1 MHDAGES
8 LQERDQAGG
17 AHPHVVA
24 CRALAT
30 LVLALLLVPRLPF
43 DAPVRWQAVVEA
55 QDVPPAFLG
64 LITAG
69 PDGNMWFAE
78 TAERRIGRITPA
90 GHVSAF
96 AVPPVAG
103 TPFALTRGH
112 DGNLWFTAK
121 HSIGRMTIDGHV
133 TVFPLPVHVQ
143 PGASII
149 TGPDGNLWFTTAA
162 GDGIVRMTPKG
173 HTRVF
178 DVPEADNLAS
188 GPDGNLWFTQTRA
201 DAIGRL
207 SLLGRVTEFMLPQH
221 KAHDDASGLGAPIAI
236 VAGTDGNLWFTE
248 FAQRLGRISPQGH
261 ITKFTLPDRPCCIPY
276 YLTPGLDG
284 NLWFTELYGNGV
296 DRVTPRGRSMH
307 FGLPTRSSGPFGIAA
322 GADGNIWVTETCSN
336 RVVRLTPQGRV
347 TEFPVSARHGTG
359 AYCFRSV

>member
-1 MHDAGES
+1 
-8 LQERDQAGG
+8 
-17 AHPHVVA
+17 
-24 CRALAT
+24 
-30 LVLALLLVPRLPF
+30 
-43 DAPVRWQAVVEA
+43 
-55 QDVPPAFLG
+55 
-64 LITAG
+64 
-69 PDGNMWFAE
+69 MWFVE
-78 TAERRIGRITPA
+78 TVERRIGRITPA

-103 TPFALTRGH
+103 TLFALTRGH
-112 DGNLWFTAK
+112 DSNLWFTAK
-121 HSIGRMTIDGHV
+121 HSIGRMTLDGHV

-221 KAHDDASGLGAPIAI
+221 KAQDDASGLGAPIAI

-261 ITKFTLPDRPCCIPY
+261 ITEFTLPDRPCCVPY

-296 DRVTPRGRSMH
+296 DRVTPRGRSVH
-307 FGLPTRSSGPFGIAA
+307 FGLPARSSGPFGIAA

-336 RVVRLTPQGRV
+336 RVVRLTPRAGSQSSLSPLVMARAPTASVRCEGAQPAGASPEALVRHPAIARCSA
-347 TEFPVSARHGTG
+347 TSPLLNVSYALPAHPPPGHPEH
-359 AYCFRSV
+359 